1 MPVGQGSRF
10 AGRSVRT
17 LLDSHPGV
25 SPVAI
30 HRTDDEWVFYPEE
43 GDRLGAGDVVVV
55 RGTWPATEALLADAG
70 EA

>member
-1 MPVGQGSRF
+1 
-10 AGRSVRT
+10 
-17 LLDSHPGV
+17 
-25 SPVAI
+25 VAI
-30 HRTDDEWVFYPEE
+30 HRTDDEWVFCPEE